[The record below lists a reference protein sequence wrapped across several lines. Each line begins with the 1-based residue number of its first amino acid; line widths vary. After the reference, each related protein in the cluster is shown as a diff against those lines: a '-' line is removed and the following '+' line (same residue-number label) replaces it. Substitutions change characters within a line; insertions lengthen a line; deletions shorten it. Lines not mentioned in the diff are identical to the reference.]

1 MDAEGA
7 GIMKLTMIA
16 ARLHKIALDI
26 EALAAK
32 EADLDFPDE
41 MVLPL
46 IKNAFTDDKCLKVFM
61 EPQKNRGKDRQ
72 SD

>member
-1 MDAEGA
+1 
-7 GIMKLTMIA
+7 MKLTVIA
-16 ARLHKIALDI
+16 AKLHKIALDI

-32 EADLDFPDE
+32 EGDLDFPDE

-46 IKNAFTDDKCLKVFM
+46 IKNAFTDDEVLRTFT
-61 EPQKNRGKDRQ
+61 EPQKNRGEGRQ